1 MSLLHCDYFFLLSW
15 IKNKNAEVESG
26 LIQSSEGVDS
36 KMLSVNCDKEA
47 DFLDFGVLF
56 RFYRINLTETQFKYL
71 HVEKLV
77 KLQYEA

>member
-26 LIQSSEGVDS
+26 LSQSSEGVDS

-56 RFYRINLTETQFKYL
+56 RFYRINLTENTIQIFTCGKTSK
-71 HVEKLV
+71 V
-77 KLQYEA
+77 AI